1 MIIGADV
8 PNNWSAPNS
17 SFKPLSSLSKCG
29 FWRPIVQNISLKSAV
44 AGLFLIGSM
53 SIAHAAGGGME
64 AHTGLSQ
71 MRGYTAQVSSGQLD
85 MGRSVSTGKVGSTT
99 CQLPEPSIS
108 PNGIASLS
116 QMTACR

>member
-1 MIIGADV
+1 
-8 PNNWSAPNS
+8 
-17 SFKPLSSLSKCG
+17 
-29 FWRPIVQNISLKSAV
+29 
-44 AGLFLIGSM
+44 
-53 SIAHAAGGGME
+53 
-64 AHTGLSQ
+64 